1 MKPTSARLLLLAA
14 VVAAAICYGLLRAF
28 YLRLPNQLPRTAPL
42 SVLFVGLLEILLTLS
57 IRARRAG
64 RPGTKPVLPL
74 TVARMA
80 ALARAS
86 SLAAAVV
93 LGLWVG
99 VLAETLPRGSDPP
112 VAGADAI
119 TAGLGLGATVVL
131 LVGALLLESA
141 CRTERR

>member
-1 MKPTSARLLLLAA
+1 
-14 VVAAAICYGLLRAF
+14 
-28 YLRLPNQLPRTAPL
+28 LPNQLPRTAPL